1 MLDRDKPLLIQS
13 DRTILL
19 DLACPDAE
27 NARLDIIPFSEL
39 IKSPEHMHTYSLSA
53 LSLWNAI
60 SAGLSADEIVA
71 RLKKWSRYDIDQ
83 RVLFFIEDTA
93 SRYGNFI
100 LTEDESDNQRLLLKV
115 NKKLFFLQ
123 LSSSALAKKYL
134 KAEGDNTFSLSRLER
149 GKIKVE
155 LIKMGFPVDDRIPL
169 NKGEH
174 VDMNLKST
182 FSARDYQETAVNSF
196 LGSGERGTGF
206 GTIVLP
212 CGSGKTIVG
221 LLAMARLKTRTLIL
235 CPNVQSVHQ
244 WMREIAEK
252 TDIPED
258 MVGEYSGDSKEI
270 KPITVST
277 YQILT
282 YRKPGC
288 EDYLHFSL
296 LRDGKW
302 GFIIYDE
309 VHMLPAPV
317 FRITAELQSIY
328 RLGLTAT
335 LIREDGRED
344 EVFSLVGPKRF
355 DTPWSELAERGY
367 IAQAYCHEI
376 RVALDEDD
384 EIKYALASKREKY
397 RIASV
402 NKRKLNIIEDLV
414 KKHSDDSI
422 LIIGQY
428 IEQLEEIKKR
438 FSWPIVTGK
447 TSNKVRDEIYQ
458 KFRQREIR
466 VLIVS
471 KVANFAIDLPDC
483 SVAIQVSGTFGSRQE
498 EAQRLGR
505 ILRPKEKSSHFYTII
520 TEYSEEEEFA
530 MNRQKFLSEQGYS
543 YTLER
548 ADV

>member
-1 MLDRDKPLLIQS
+1 MYDQKPLLVQS

-19 DLACPDAE
+19 DLASKDAE
-27 NARLDIIPFSEL
+27 KARLDIIPFAEL
-39 IKSPEHMHTYSLSA
+39 VKSPEHMHTYTVSA

-60 SAGLSADEIVA
+60 SSGIKAEDIVE
-71 RLKKWSRYDIDQ
+71 RLNRWSRYEIDK

-100 LTEDESDNQRLLLKV
+100 LFADENNKDRLLLKV
-115 NKKLFFLQ
+115 TKKLFYMQ
-123 LSSSALAKKYL
+123 LENSNLAKKML
-134 KAEGDNTFSLSRLER
+134 KKEGDQTFSLSVLDR
-149 GKIKVE
+149 GKLKVE
-155 LIKMGFPVDDRIPL
+155 LIKMGFPVDDQIPL
-169 NKGEH
+169 KKGEK
-174 VDMNLKST
+174 VDISLKDN
-182 FSARDYQETAVNSF
+182 FKAREYQEMAVTSL
-196 LGSGERGTGF
+196 LGNGEKGTGF

-221 LLAMARLKTRTLIL
+221 LVAMSRLQTRTLIL

-244 WMREIAEK
+244 WINEIRSK
-252 TDIPED
+252 TNLDPSLI
-258 MVGEYSGDSKEI
+258 GEYSGDVKEI

-282 YRKPGC
+282 YRKPG
-288 EDYLHFSL
+288 EDEYLHFSL
-296 LRDGKW
+296 LRDGNW

-317 FRITAELQSIY
+317 FRITAELQSVY

-355 DTPWSELAERGY
+355 DTPWSELAEQGY
-367 IAQAYCHEI
+367 IAEAYCHEI
-376 RVALDEDD
+376 RVSLREEDEV
-384 EIKYALASKREKY
+384 KYALAKKREKY
-397 RIASV
+397 RIASTNI
-402 NKRKLNIIEDLV
+402 NKLEVVDYLV
-414 KKHSDDSI
+414 KKHSSDSI
-422 LIIGQY
+422 IVIGQY
-428 IEQLEEIKKR
+428 IEQLEDIQKR
-438 FSWPIVTGK
+438 FKWPIVTGK
-447 TSNKVRDEIYQ
+447 TSNKARDEIYQ
-458 KFRQREIR
+458 KFRDKEIK

-505 ILRPKEKSSHFYTII
+505 ILRPKEKESHFYTII
-520 TEYSEEEEFA
+520 TEFSEEEEFA

-543 YTLER
+543 YNLER
-548 ADV
+548 WDVN

>member
-1 MLDRDKPLLIQS
+1 MEDRPLTVQS
-13 DRTILL
+13 DRTMLL
-19 DLACPDAE
+19 DVHSPAFDAC
-27 NARLDIIPFSEL
+27 RSDIIAFSDL
-39 IKSPEHMHTYSLSA
+39 IKSPEHVHTYQITQ

-60 SAGLSADEIVA
+60 SSGLSAKELLS
-71 RLKKWSRYDIDQ
+71 RLRRWSRFEIDS
-83 RVLFFIEDTA
+83 RIEFFITDQSE
-93 SRYGNFI
+93 RYGDFI
-100 LTEDESDNQRLLLKV
+100 LTEMDDEYLLLTV
-115 NKKLFFLQ
+115 RRPVFALQ
-123 LSSSALAKKYL
+123 L
-134 KAEGDNTFSLSRLER
+134 KAETSLRPLLEAMDDHSFRVLRMNR
-149 GKIKVE
+149 GLLKAKMIK
-155 LIKMGFPVDDRIPL
+155 LGFPVDDRIPL
-169 NKGEH
+169 KKGLPLE
-174 VDMNLKST
+174 VRLRST
-182 FSARDYQETAVNSF
+182 FTPRPYQIDAVKS
-196 LGSGERGTGF
+196 LLGDGGAGSGY

-221 LLAMARLKTRTLIL
+221 ILAMARLKTRTLIL

-244 WMREIAEK
+244 WIREIRTK
-252 TDIPED
+252 TNIADD
-258 MVGEYSGDSKEI
+258 MIGEYSGDVKEI

-282 YRKPGC
+282 YRKPGT
-288 EDYLHFSL
+288 EEYAHFSL
-296 LRDGKW
+296 LRDGRW

-344 EVFSLVGPKRF
+344 EVFSLVGPKRY
-355 DTPWSELAERGY
+355 DSPWSELAQRGY
-367 IAQAYCHEI
+367 IAEAYCHEI
-376 RVALDEDD
+376 RVPLMEEDEVG
-384 EIKYALASKREKY
+384 YALASKREKY

-402 NKRKLNIIEDLV
+402 NRRKLDIVEGLV
-414 KKHSDDSI
+414 QKHSEDSI
-422 LIIGQY
+422 IIIGQY
-428 IEQLEEIKKR
+428 IEQLEEVGKR

-458 KFRQREIR
+458 KFRNKEIR

-483 SVAIQVSGTFGSRQE
+483 SVAIQISGTFGSRQE

-505 ILRPKEKSSHFYTII
+505 ILRPKERPSHFYTII

-548 ADV
+548 VDV